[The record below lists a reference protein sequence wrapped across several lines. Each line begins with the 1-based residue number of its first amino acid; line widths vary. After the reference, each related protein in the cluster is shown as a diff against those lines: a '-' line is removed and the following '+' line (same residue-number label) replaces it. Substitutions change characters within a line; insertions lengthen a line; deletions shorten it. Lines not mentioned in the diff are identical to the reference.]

1 MAVVGILSHGKDGI
15 VYAADGQ
22 SIDMEYIYEYFNNK
36 NCPALQVQNSFCIP
50 ITFNNSLRASFSNKK
65 YLITIQTHP
74 TQIVKVY

>member
-36 NCPALQVQNSFCIP
+36 NCPALQVSFVAAFFIK
-50 ITFNNSLRASFSNKK
+50 IFDLLWNNIFRKK
-65 YLITIQTHP
+65 S
-74 TQIVKVY
+74 

>member
-36 NCPALQVQNSFCIP
+36 NCPALQVSFVVE
-50 ITFNNSLRASFSNKK
+50 FLKR
-65 YLITIQTHP
+65 
-74 TQIVKVY
+74 